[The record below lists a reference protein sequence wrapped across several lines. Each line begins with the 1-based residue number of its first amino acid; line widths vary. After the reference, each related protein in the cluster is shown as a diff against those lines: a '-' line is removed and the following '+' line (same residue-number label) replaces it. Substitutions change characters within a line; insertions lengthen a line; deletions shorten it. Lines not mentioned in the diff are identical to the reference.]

1 VTNPYYESG
10 SVNALSRARASIVN
24 AEFGKIELAFDGLH
38 ESLNDFGTATSAS
51 EITLGTG
58 VKALTIVGGH
68 FIQVGQQVAV
78 SSAVTP
84 ITHYMIG
91 VVTDYDTG
99 TGEAEVTVSN
109 FEGTGT
115 LSNWVVSITP
125 RGFFTAIQG
134 LTGVQTVPAIK
145 AGLDIT
151 DVTTAAVALKAPI
164 ASPAFTGNP
173 TAPTAAKTDNDTSIA
188 TTAHVQ
194 LNTAWTVIATAAGGV
209 GISTVAFTSIPT
221 HYKDLMLVA
230 NPIGADSATVFSVSV
245 SNNGTNWATGF
256 AIDVTN
262 STTVEKLALI
272 FHGANNSIGIGAISG
287 GFKSSNALSI
297 NDGLGA
303 TPALLPRMWVASG
316 GIAGIRCTVTSPR
329 IFNSTSVF
337 TLLGR

>member
-1 VTNPYYESG
+1 MTNPYYESG
-10 SVNALSRARASIVN
+10 LVNALSRARASIVN
-24 AEFGKIELAFDGLH
+24 AEFGKIKLAFDGLH

-51 EITLGTG
+51 AITLGTG

-173 TAPTAAKTDNDTSIA
+173 TAPTAAKTGDDTSIA

-194 LNTAWTVIATAAGGV
+194 LNTIWTTVGSAAGGAGV
-209 GISTVAFTSIPT
+209 NTITFSSIPT
-221 HYKDLMLVA
+221 HYKDLKIEAYPLAV
-230 NPIGADSATVFSVSV
+230 NSSESFSISIT
-245 SNNGTNWATGF
+245 NDGTNWTNVAVDGVGTTATSHKF
-256 AIDVTN
+256 ALSFLNAQSDLG
-262 STTVEKLALI
+262 SC
-272 FHGANNSIGIGAISG
+272 FG
-287 GFKSSNALSI
+287 GFSISPGTLLLST
-297 NDGLGA
+297 GTGA
-303 TPALLPRMWVASG
+303 GSAVIPRLWVAVG
-316 GIAGIRCTVTSPR
+316 GIKGIRISVGNGKNFTSD
-329 IFNSTSVF
+329 SVF
-337 TLLGR
+337 KLMGR

>member
-1 VTNPYYESG
+1 MTNPYYESG

-51 EITLGTG
+51 AITLGTG

-78 SSAVTP
+78 SSAVMP

-134 LTGVQTVPAIK
+134 LTGVQTMDAIK
-145 AGLDIT
+145 AGLDLAG
-151 DVTTAAVALKAPI
+151 VTSALVASLAPL
-164 ASPAFTGNP
+164 ASPALTNTP
-173 TAPTAAKTDNDTSIA
+173 TAPTASRSDDTTQLA
-188 TTAHVQ
+188 TTAYVQ
-194 LNTAWTVIATAAGGV
+194 SNVGWTQIATANASGLSQV
-209 GISTVAFTSIPT
+209 TFTSIPN
-221 HYKDLMLVA
+221 HYKNLLVVGD
-230 NPIGADSATVFSVSV
+230 PIGADAATPLLFDISSDGVNFGSSELSNLSETLVDSAAMWLPHARGTVAPVLV
-245 SNNGTNWATGF
+245 
-256 AIDVTN
+256 
-262 STTVEKLALI
+262 
-272 FHGANNSIGIGAISG
+272 
-287 GFKSSNALSI
+287 
-297 NDGLGA
+297 GLGQTVGSSQLFT
-303 TPALLPRMWVASG
+303 TPGSYTSTLRRCSG
-316 GIAGIRCTVTSPR
+316 GIFAIRAKVGSPR
-329 IFNSTSVF
+329 VFKIGSTFV
-337 TLLGR
+337 LYGN

>member
-1 VTNPYYESG
+1 MTNPYYESG

-51 EITLGTG
+51 AITLGTG

-78 SSAVTP
+78 SSAVMP

-188 TTAHVQ
+188 TTEHVQ
-194 LNTAWTVIATAAGGV
+194 LNTDWTTIATANGGP
-209 GISTVAFTSIPT
+209 GINSITFSSIPT
-221 HYKDLMLVA
+221 HYKDIKVQA
-230 NPIGADSATVFSVSV
+230 YPFAVNVSE
-245 SNNGTNWATGF
+245 SF
-256 AIDVTN
+256 
-262 STTVEKLALI
+262 
-272 FHGANNSIGIGAISG
+272 SIGITNDGTTWT
-287 GFKSSNALSI
+287 SSAVDTVGTTAANNKFALSFLNAQADTGPCFGGYTI
-297 NDGLGA
+297 TPGTLIMSTGLGTGSA
-303 TPALLPRMWVASG
+303 FSPRLWVAVG
-316 GIAGIRCTVTSPR
+316 GIEGIRITVGNGKVFTAD
-329 IFNSTSVF
+329 SVF
-337 TLLGR
+337 KLMGR